1 MRATEVRKVVK
12 DNGLNLTVRG
22 RTNGMV
28 YVELT
33 ENTND
38 IATLDELLNGF
49 NYQLKKQYTG
59 YLVNYKG

>member
-1 MRATEVRKVVK
+1 MRVTEVRKVVK

-38 IATLDELLNGF
+38 IATLDELLNG
-49 NYQLKKQYTG
+49 YGYELQKRYTG
-59 YLVNYKG
+59 FYLNPKA